1 MSKVCNPQ
9 HDDWDEKINTILI
22 GYRASRQASTEHS
35 PCYMLFQQEMKLPID
50 SEIMSRGNGD
60 DAAEMLCTSNDDE
73 QSVDKVVEQL
83 LVNRQ
88 QVFQTISD
96 NIKAAQHTQKQQY
109 DKRHVPEELKVGTE
123 DLLENTAQKQ
133 CSKTKK
139 RWKI

>member
-1 MSKVCNPQ
+1 M
-9 HDDWDEKINTILI
+9 
-22 GYRASRQASTEHS
+22 
-35 PCYMLFQQEMKLPID
+35 
-50 SEIMSRGNGD
+50 
-60 DAAEMLCTSNDDE
+60 DDE

-88 QVFQTISD
+88 QVFRTIND

-123 DLLENTAQKQ
+123 VLVENTAQ
-133 CSKTKK
+133 KTKK